1 MLLTRLQVLQD
12 ERPTM
17 KGPAGR
23 KMSLDMASA
32 MVKEV
37 DADCD
42 GTVGFEDFR
51 KMWGMPAIP
60 ASTAP
65 LVA

>member
-1 MLLTRLQVLQD
+1 
-12 ERPTM
+12 
-17 KGPAGR
+17 
-23 KMSLDMASA
+23 MSLDMATL

-51 KMWGMPAIP
+51 KMWGIP
-60 ASTAP
+60 AVPAGAAP
-65 LVA
+65 VVA